1 MKIKAWKVIYD
12 SQFLHSFAWIF
23 IVGFFQF
30 KIFAKIENECEYAF
44 GSILSPLPST
54 STVHLFAKKPVH
66 I

>member
-1 MKIKAWKVIYD
+1 MILSFCIYL
-12 SQFLHSFAWIF
+12 FGNLLTL
-23 IVGFFQF
+23 VVRFFGF

-66 I
+66 KFWMHE